1 MNRLPPARSTTLAF
15 LLFFLSGASALVYQ
29 VVWLRLLILIFGST
43 LFATSAI
50 LATFMGGL
58 ALGAFVAGRRMDR
71 SRRSSLWVYG
81 VLEIGIG
88 VYALLVPVLFDALTP
103 IYQSVWDAGGSEH
116 LVLLN
121 LAKFVGIAIVLI
133 VPTTLMGASL
143 PVLARDV
150 ADDPDRIGGKVGS
163 LYALNT
169 FGAVVGTFFAGF
181 VAIPAIGVQTT
192 LWLTAAVNVGIGLVA
207 VVAGRGV
214 ARPPHS
220 TRSGTDAPVSG
231 IGRRTA
237 VLLVLFGLSG
247 FGAMV
252 LEVAWTRALSMV
264 LGSSVYAFSLMLV
277 AFLVGLAAGGAFFS
291 GLLRRRPTLHPGS
304 LLAGLLV
311 ATGSLAFATVFLF
324 RHLPGW
330 FGQIYFTHEPGPG
343 GWFAV
348 QFLFGMLV
356 MFPATFA
363 FGGIFPAV
371 LQYHARG
378 LDAVAGSVGTVYTAN
393 TVGTIVGA
401 AVAGF
406 VLIPALGV
414 QDSVVLVAGSQMVL
428 GAVAF
433 GAISGVALSARTIAV
448 ALTLLAAA
456 SFPFVRP
463 GWDALLMNSGVY
475 MNLQDLP
482 EGSTWDDFLEV
493 VRGDNELVY
502 AREGMTASVL
512 VADQPSIGNRYLAV
526 NGKIEAS
533 TNADMETQLMI
544 AHMPLLLHDD
554 PEDVLVIGLASAIT
568 VGGVATHPVGTI
580 RVVEVEEAM
589 IPAARL
595 FADDNGGVMDDPRLE
610 LSINDARNE
619 LEFSSDAYDVIISEP
634 SNPWMTVASNLF
646 TEDFFRLAG
655 RRLRDDG
662 IFAQWVQNYYLPAE
676 DLQSI
681 VAAFHSAFPNVLVF
695 ETFGGVDL
703 LLLGTRHRLGLD
715 LDRIGSRMAELEVR
729 MDLARVEVRQ
739 PADVLPLFVLGPD
752 EVDRMVHGA
761 PRNTDD
767 NARVE
772 FSAPKALYQDTLA
785 SNLEFLYSFAGDPLN
800 VLQPAPSDELE
811 RATLRLDL
819 ARALVARDAP
829 SRAEALLDALRGG
842 PLDAEAAELADRAA
856 ARQ

>member
-1 MNRLPPARSTTLAF
+1 MNRLPPSRSTTLAF
-15 LLFFLSGASALVYQ
+15 LLFFFSGASALVYQ

-50 LATFMGGL
+50 LSTFMGGL
-58 ALGAFVAGRRMDR
+58 ALGAFLAGRRMDR

-81 VLEIGIG
+81 ALEIGIG
-88 VYALLVPVLFDALTP
+88 AYALLVPFLFDALTP
-103 IYQSVWDAGGSEH
+103 VYQSVWDAGGSTH

-121 LAKFVGIAIVLI
+121 LAKFAGIAVVLI

-143 PVLARDV
+143 PVLARDI
-150 ADDPDRIGGKVGS
+150 ADDPDRIGGKVGA

-169 FGAVVGTFFAGF
+169 FGAVGGTFFAGF
-181 VAIPAIGVQTT
+181 LAIPAIGVQTT
-192 LWLTAAVNVGIGLVA
+192 LWLTAGVNVVIGIVA
-207 VVAGRGV
+207 IAAGRGAGRPSSVAPTAPVAGRP
-214 ARPPHS
+214 RFE
-220 TRSGTDAPVSG
+220 
-231 IGRRTA
+231 RRTA
-237 VLLVLFGLSG
+237 VLLALFGLSG

-252 LEVAWTRALSMV
+252 LEVAWTRALSLV

-277 AFLVGLAAGGAFFS
+277 AFLIGLAAGGAYFARR
-291 GLLRRRPTLHPGS
+291 LRRRPDLHPGT
-304 LLAGLLV
+304 LLAGLLI
-311 ATGSLAFATVFLF
+311 ATGGLAYATVFLF

-330 FGQIYFTHEPGPG
+330 FGQIYFAYEPSPG

-371 LQYHARG
+371 LQYHARD
-378 LDAVAGSVGTVYTAN
+378 LEHVAGSVGTVYTAN

-401 AVAGF
+401 AFAGF
-406 VLIPALGV
+406 LLIPALGV
-414 QDSVVLVAGSQMVL
+414 QDSVVMVAASQMIL
-428 GAVAF
+428 GAIALL
-433 GAISGVALSARTIAV
+433 ALSGIERATRAIAV
-448 ALTLLAAA
+448 TIVVLAAA
-456 SFPFVRP
+456 AFPIVRP
-463 GWDALLMNSGVY
+463 RWDALLMNSGVY

-482 EGSTWDDFLEV
+482 EGSTWDDFLQV

-544 AHMPLLLHDD
+544 AHLPLMLHDD
-554 PEDVLVIGLASAIT
+554 PHDVMVIGLASAIT
-568 VGGVATHPVGTI
+568 VGGAATHPIESI
-580 RVVEVEEAM
+580 RVVEVEAAM

-619 LEFSSDAYDVIISEP
+619 LEFSSALYDVIISEP

-646 TEDFFRLAG
+646 TEDFFRLAS
-655 RRLRDDG
+655 RRLRENG

-681 VAAFHSAFPNVLVF
+681 VAAFHSAFPEVMVF
-695 ETFGGVDL
+695 ETFEGVDL
-703 LLLGTRHRLGLD
+703 LLLGTRGPLTLD
-715 LDRIGSRMAELEVR
+715 LDRMARRMSELQVR
-729 MDLARVEVRQ
+729 MDLSRVEIRR
-739 PADVLPLFVLGPD
+739 AG
-752 EVDRMVHGA
+752 
-761 PRNTDD
+761 
-767 NARVE
+767 
-772 FSAPKALYQDTLA
+772 SAA
-785 SNLEFLYSFAGDPLN
+785 
-800 VLQPAPSDELE
+800 
-811 RATLRLDL
+811 
-819 ARALVARDAP
+819 
-829 SRAEALLDALRGG
+829 
-842 PLDAEAAELADRAA
+842 
-856 ARQ
+856 